1 MHGPDAGHG
10 VLDHN
15 ILTCIPFSY
24 LFLLTLNVFCHKY
37 MQLGNKYVIVR
48 VYLTVSSQL
57 IGIRAQSQREPVAS

>member
-1 MHGPDAGHG
+1 
-10 VLDHN
+10 
-15 ILTCIPFSY
+15 
-24 LFLLTLNVFCHKY
+24 